1 MKHKTLS
8 IIIPAYNEARTLF
21 MLLEKVHH
29 TRLVENIQK
38 EIIVINDCSKDETEA
53 EIQRFM
59 ETYPDC
65 PIQYHNQPYN
75 QGKGAAL
82 RIGIQKASGEWTVI
96 QDADLEYEPED
107 FNPLLTWMIEHDGKV
122 IYGSRFLNKANKM
135 HRIRIL
141 SGSNSQS
148 LSQRIQN
155 KGITDPLLSP
165 EH

>member
-21 MLLEKVHH
+21 TLLEKVHH

-65 PIQYHNQPYN
+65 PLQYHKTLQPR
-75 QGKGAAL
+75 QRSGSAGRDSKGQ
-82 RIGIQKASGEWTVI
+82 RGVDRYTGCR
-96 QDADLEYEPED
+96 P
-107 FNPLLTWMIEHDGKV
+107 
-122 IYGSRFLNKANKM
+122 
-135 HRIRIL
+135 RIRTGRL
-141 SGSNSQS
+141 
-148 LSQRIQN
+148 
-155 KGITDPLLSP
+155 
-165 EH
+165 

>member
-21 MLLEKVHH
+21 ALLEKVYR
-29 TRLVENIQK
+29 TRLIENIQK

-53 EIQRFM
+53 EIQRFIA
-59 ETYPDC
+59 TYPDC

-82 RIGIQKASGEWTVI
+82 RVGIQKASGEWTVI

-107 FNPLLTWMIEHDGKV
+107 FNPLLAWMIEHDGK
-122 IYGSRFLNKANKM
+122 SHL
-135 HRIRIL
+135 RIPLPQQSKQTLLPAIL
-141 SGSNSQS
+141 LRWQA
-148 LSQRIQN
+148 IVHHH
-155 KGITDPLLSP
+155 
-165 EH
+165 EHPVRATPDG

>member
-75 QGKGAAL
+75 QGKRSSFTDWNSKSQRRVDRYTGC
-82 RIGIQKASGEWTVI
+82 R
-96 QDADLEYEPED
+96 P
-107 FNPLLTWMIEHDGKV
+107 
-122 IYGSRFLNKANKM
+122 
-135 HRIRIL
+135 RIRTGRL
-141 SGSNSQS
+141 
-148 LSQRIQN
+148 
-155 KGITDPLLSP
+155 
-165 EH
+165 

>member
-21 MLLEKVHH
+21 TLLEKVHH

-65 PIQYHNQPYN
+65 PLQYHNQPYN
-75 QGKGAAL
+75 QGKGAAC
-82 RIGIQKASGEWTVI
+82 GSGFKRPAGSGPSYRMRT
-96 QDADLEYEPED
+96 L
-107 FNPLLTWMIEHDGKV
+107 NTNRKTLTR
-122 IYGSRFLNKANKM
+122 Y
-135 HRIRIL
+135 
-141 SGSNSQS
+141 
-148 LSQRIQN
+148 
-155 KGITDPLLSP
+155 
-165 EH
+165 

>member
-59 ETYPDC
+59 ETYPDLFPC
-65 PIQYHNQPYN
+65 FF
-75 QGKGAAL
+75 A
-82 RIGIQKASGEWTVI
+82 
-96 QDADLEYEPED
+96 
-107 FNPLLTWMIEHDGKV
+107 
-122 IYGSRFLNKANKM
+122 
-135 HRIRIL
+135 
-141 SGSNSQS
+141 
-148 LSQRIQN
+148 
-155 KGITDPLLSP
+155 
-165 EH
+165 